1 MLSPDDTPRLRLAR
15 PAYAAMLVHLLAVYP
30 EEGCGLLAGNGG
42 DGLATAVYPIENIA
56 TTPQTRYL
64 MAPQSQLDAFLDIE
78 TADLDLLAIYH
89 SHPHGPNT
97 PSATDMAQAYYPDL
111 TQIIVSLAQA
121 QPGVCAFRVTQTG
134 FHEIV
139 LLVE

>member
-1 MLSPDDTPRLRLAR
+1 MLA
-15 PAYAAMLVHLLAVYP
+15 HLLAVYP
-30 EEGCGLLAGNGG
+30 EEGCGLLAGYSS
-42 DGLATAVYPIENIA
+42 DGVATAVYPIENIA
-56 TTPQTRYL
+56 STPQTRFL

-78 TADLDLLAIYH
+78 TAELDLLAIYH
-89 SHPHGPNT
+89 SHPHGPDT

-111 TQIIVSLAQA
+111 TQIIVSLAQTR
-121 QPGVCAFRVTQTG
+121 PGARAFRVTQTD